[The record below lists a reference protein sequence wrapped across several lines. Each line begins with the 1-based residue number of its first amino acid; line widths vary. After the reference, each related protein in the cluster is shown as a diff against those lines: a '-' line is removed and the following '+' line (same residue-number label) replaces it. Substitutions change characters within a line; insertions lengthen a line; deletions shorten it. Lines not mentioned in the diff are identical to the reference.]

1 MPHIETV
8 PIPGTVF
15 FCPLHPATKHYC
27 RLLPTGDFR
36 KLCISPNFTAMSVIT
51 NVESWGNSHRPGF
64 LDFFRIILGI
74 FITYKGLQ
82 FITHMDELKNT
93 TEGINTWFA
102 GAVLAHYVIFAHIL
116 GGPMIVA
123 GLFTRIICL
132 LQLPILIGAVV
143 FVNAPKGHLSVGSYM
158 ELWLS
163 LLVLVGLIVFIVF
176 GAGRY
181 SLDAKRRREME
192 TAH

>member
-1 MPHIETV
+1 
-8 PIPGTVF
+8 
-15 FCPLHPATKHYC
+15 
-27 RLLPTGDFR
+27 
-36 KLCISPNFTAMSVIT
+36 MSVIS

-64 LDFFRIILGI
+64 LDFFRIVLGI

-82 FITHMDELKNT
+82 FITHMDELENT

-116 GGPMIVA
+116 GGPLIAA
-123 GLFTRIICL
+123 GLFTRIVCL

-192 TAH
+192 AVH